1 MVPSPASQHAS
12 STGQVVRRADSPHG
26 AVPRFVDF
34 FGAVFTGRGL
44 GPFSRLFGGVAM
56 NATTRP
62 IFLFAFPL
70 LLLAVLLS
78 PVSTAKAGPKPEIYW
93 RVDDVRAGMKGIGR
107 TVMRGTKVETF
118 EAEVLGILK
127 NTSPGRDLVLC
138 RLSGLN
144 LDKYGVIA
152 GMSGSPVYIDGK
164 LLGAVAYAWPFGKEP
179 IAGVTP
185 FAQMHGFVESY
196 ERRDLVEQGQPQ
208 RIGLQAPLDVD
219 GKKFDTVTVS
229 QSFDEPAQTAA
240 DGLWLVPLRT
250 PLAAT
255 GFTSHS
261 LNVLR
266 D

>member
-78 PVSTAKAGPKPEIYW
+78 PVSTAKAGPKPESYW
-93 RVDDVRAGMKGIGR
+93 NVDDVRAGMKGQGR
-107 TVMRGTKVETF
+107 TVMRGTKIETF
-118 EAEVLGILK
+118 DAEVLGVLK

-144 LDKYGVIA
+144 LDKTGVIA
-152 GMSGSPVYIDGK
+152 GMSGSPVYIDNK
-164 LLGAVAYAWPFGKEP
+164 LLGAVAYAWAYGKEP
-179 IAGVTP
+179 IAGITP
-185 FAQMHGFVESY
+185 FSQMHGFVEAY
-196 ERRDLVEQGQPQ
+196 ERRDLAEEGQAN
-208 RIGLQAPLDVD
+208 RVGLAQPLRVGGRD
-219 GKKFDTVTVS
+219 FDSVTVS
-229 QSFDEPAQTAA
+229 QGYDE
-240 DGLWLVPLRT
+240 
-250 PLAAT
+250 
-255 GFTSHS
+255 
-261 LNVLR
+261 
-266 D
+266 